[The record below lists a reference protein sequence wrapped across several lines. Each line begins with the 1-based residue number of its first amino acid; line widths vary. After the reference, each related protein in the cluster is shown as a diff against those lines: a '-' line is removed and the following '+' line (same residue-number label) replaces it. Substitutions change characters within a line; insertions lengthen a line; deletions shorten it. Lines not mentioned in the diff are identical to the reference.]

1 MLCKVHK
8 VNKFYRK
15 LDSNLLNPVIASSFV
30 NSLLNFF
37 YQVVVKTRQNLHVG
51 LGSVRLKLLEQSIQ
65 IDELTRSIKQLTEQ
79 RNQCR
84 QLRRKEG
91 RFLQSVITQCKG
103 GGSHQYLFFLI
114 FFQFLLEMKQQIS
127 SAHLES

>member
-15 LDSNLLNPVIASSFV
+15 LDSILFNLVIASSFV
-30 NSLLNFF
+30 NYLLKFF
-37 YQVVVKTRQNLHVG
+37 QVVVKTRQNLHVG

-103 GGSHQYLFFLI
+103 GGSQQYLVFFLL
-114 FFQFLLEMKQQIS
+114 FFSLYWK
-127 SAHLES
+127 